1 MAPTYVVGVPGSN
14 GSTAEAAPL
23 FSAYDSHKSSRRFAV
38 TGPYDSRPG
47 DPLSRLEDQQPGATG
62 RVEDIRAEKAA
73 LRVSALA
80 RRDAF
85 APEARLSASK
95 SFASSGPSALGD
107 VRGALVSGFWP
118 IRSELD
124 PRWLMRE
131 LAAQGVNLALPCIEY
146 GRLVF
151 RQFAF
156 GDRLR
161 KVGFGLS
168 QPFAESALV
177 DPEIMLVPLAA
188 FDRDCGR
195 IGYGKGYYDGA
206 IGRQTEKG
214 RPPRTLGLAF
224 ACQEVEK
231 VPLEPHDQRLE
242 AILTE
247 CELIRPR

>member
-1 MAPTYVVGVPGSN
+1 MPCEGVV
-14 GSTAEAAPL
+14 
-23 FSAYDSHKSSRRFAV
+23 V
-38 TGPYDSRPG
+38 TGSCASRDG
-47 DPLSRLEDQQPGATG
+47 ELGGSLRDRHSEDQRRAD
-62 RVEDIRAEKAA
+62 EIRAEKAT
-73 LRVSALA
+73 LRLAALA

-85 APEARLSASK
+85 ALEARMAASK
-95 SFASSGPSALGD
+95 SFAMRGPAALGD
-107 VRGALVSGFWP
+107 VGGALVSGFWP

-131 LAAQGVNLALPCIEY
+131 LAAKGARLALPCIEY

-151 RQFAF
+151 RQFTF
-156 GDRLR
+156 GEPLR

-168 QPFAESALV
+168 QPFAEATLV
-177 DPEIMLVPLAA
+177 DPEVMLVPLAA

-206 IGRQTEKG
+206 IERLAGKAK
-214 RPPRTLGLAF
+214 PPRTLGLAF

-242 AILTE
+242 GVLTE
-247 CELIRPR
+247 RELIRPR